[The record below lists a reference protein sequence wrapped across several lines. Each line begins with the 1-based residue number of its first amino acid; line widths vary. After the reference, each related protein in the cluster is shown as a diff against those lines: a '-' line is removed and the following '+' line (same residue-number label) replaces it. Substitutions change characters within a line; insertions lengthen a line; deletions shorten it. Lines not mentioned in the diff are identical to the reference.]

1 MKKVLIISYY
11 WPPSGGSGVQR
22 WLKFVKYLPAFGF
35 EPHVL
40 IPSNPTYPQVDPS
53 LQKDIP
59 ASLKLLKVPIIEP
72 YEWFARLTGIEK
84 KQATQASAIQN
95 IRNNTWKSKLA
106 LWIRSNLF
114 IPDARMLWI
123 RPATRALKKYLQKNK
138 IDRII
143 SSGPPHSTHLI
154 ALRVKRVMPHIQWFA
169 DFRDPWTNIDFYS
182 DLSLTRLAD
191 RRHKKLEK
199 TVLQTADRV
208 IAVGNQMA
216 AEMAAISGR
225 KIDVITNGFDPDDF
239 PKNSLPV
246 DEQISLT
253 HLGSLG
259 KSRNPQVLWKALSKL
274 KIENPDKFSHIRV
287 RLIGNVDAS
296 VFEAASKEGILDCV
310 EHLPYVDHHEIAS
323 YLGRSNLL
331 LLMVNDAPNAKGIV
345 TGKAFEYL
353 ASGRPIICLGPK
365 EGDLSNIL
373 QTAGQTEPFD
383 ANDSEALY
391 RYLLHYQ
398 TQSTSIS
405 SASLQYSRKELT
417 GKLVEIIQ
425 DKI

>member
-1 MKKVLIISYY
+1 MKKLLIISYY

-22 WLKFVKYLPAFGF
+22 WLKFVKYLPEYGF

-40 IPSNPTYPQVDPS
+40 IPSNPTYPQLDPS
-53 LQKDIP
+53 LLKDIP
-59 ASLKLLKVPIIEP
+59 GSVKVLKVPISEP
-72 YEWFARLTGIEK
+72 YEWFARITGIDK

-95 IRNNTWKSKLA
+95 IHSSSWKSKLA

-123 RPATRALKKYLQKNK
+123 RPAARALRKYLQENH

-154 ALRVKRVMPHIQWFA
+154 ALRIKRTMPHIQWFA
-169 DFRDPWTNIDFYS
+169 DFRDPWTNIDFYR
-182 DLSLTRLAD
+182 DLSLTQLAD

-216 AEMAAISGR
+216 SELSEIAGR
-225 KIDVITNGFDPDDF
+225 NIDVITNGFDTDDF
-239 PKNSLPV
+239 PEKKIPID
-246 DEQISLT
+246 DEISLT

-259 KSRNPQVLWKALSKL
+259 KTRNPHVLWKALSKL
-274 KIENPDKFSHIRV
+274 KTENPARFAQIRV

-296 VFEAASKEGILDCV
+296 VFEAASIEDIQECV
-310 EHLPYVDHHEIAS
+310 EHIDYVDHHEIAN

-331 LLMVNDAPNAKGIV
+331 LLIVNEAPNAKGIV

-353 ASGRPIICLGPK
+353 ASGRPIVCLGPR

-373 QTAGQTEPFD
+373 QSSGQATPFD
-383 ANDSEALY
+383 ADDTEALY
-391 RYLLHYQ
+391 FYLSTYQ
-398 TQSTSIS
+398 TQPTIVSP
-405 SASLQYSRKELT
+405 ASLQYSRRELT
-417 GKLVEIIQ
+417 GKLAGLIHE
-425 DKI
+425 KN